1 MAKKV
6 ILRSLLIITIILVAI
21 TGYYFVIDRQSNVP
35 ESIKEKVNIETN
47 HFMGRKV
54 FKLTPKEEKNEKEI
68 LYFHGGSY
76 MAELTNNHWE
86 FLANLSNDTK
96 STVIVPD
103 YPLAPKST
111 YRNVL
116 NMIEPLYKETIANNG
131 AENVIVMGDSAGA
144 GMALGLLEKMAIN
157 NIKQPSQTILIS
169 PWLDISMSN
178 PKIDKVND
186 KKLDKNKLYL
196 AGVTYSRGIEKEEEY
211 VVSPIKGNVDKL
223 KNITIFIGTD
233 DILNP
238 DCYLLQEKAKQEGVN
253 IEIKEYQKADHIWI
267 IDNQDEISKKAY
279 KDLINSIF

>member
-54 FKLTPKEEKNEKEI
+54 FKLTPKEEKNEKVI